1 MANENIDTSEF
12 QFKGKHADYVRKL
25 TSELD
30 TRTKF
35 KIFQYNV
42 DVLIFAPIV
51 GMIYGRKGNLDN
63 NNSINPIK
71 INYQQLTSRSSA
83 LDYNK
88 ELILLLNKK
97 ETVDIN
103 ERINKAFRYIYDN
116 KEETKDKKNECEK
129 EYLEYVLGGVEILFE
144 KIMENNSPR
153 DIDDYIDNLFEFVTD
168 IKEKTCSTMSD
179 DELYNLCLSAENKQK

>member
-1 MANENIDTSEF
+1 MDTENKDTKEF
-12 QFKGKHADYVRKL
+12 LFKGKHADYVRRL

-51 GMIYGRKGNLDN
+51 GMLYGRKSSVDN
-63 NNSINPIK
+63 NKDINPLK
-71 INYQQLTSRSSA
+71 INYQQLDSRSSI

-88 ELILLLNKK
+88 ELILLLNNKDSID
-97 ETVDIN
+97 VN

-116 KEETKDKKNECEK
+116 NEENKARKEECEN
-129 EYLEYVLGGVEILFE
+129 EYLGYILGGVEVLYE
-144 KIMENNSPR
+144 KIMETNNPR
-153 DIDDYIDNLFEFVTD
+153 EIDDYLDNIFEFVSD
-168 IKEKTCSTMSD
+168 VKDKESNTISD
-179 DELYNLCLSAENKQK
+179 DELYNLCISAENKQN